1 MGDTLLIQ
9 QRGFRFDAAS
19 KTINGALEFMQIRDG
34 TRSLYF
40 AEPLIRSHSPIWDR
54 DRNSSFYNFVYAV
67 VCCSC
72 FLDLEK
78 ERVGFEL
85 GRDTFESFEQL
96 LLLLN
101 ISDLDWKGKR

>member
-40 AEPLIRSHSPIWDR
+40 AEPLIRSHSPISPGQEFQLLQFR
-54 DRNSSFYNFVYAV
+54 VR
-67 VCCSC
+67 SC
-72 FLDLEK
+72 
-78 ERVGFEL
+78 
-85 GRDTFESFEQL
+85 L
-96 LLLLN
+96 LLLFFRFGEGKN
-101 ISDLDWKGKR
+101 RFRIGKRYVRIV